1 MRIESILRR
10 PGGTR
15 VTLGGVEYHFVPDA
29 DGREFCDVSNHEHA
43 KILLAIPEG
52 YRAAEAHKAAELPKM
67 MELTTVEPLAPAEE
81 ATTEEAPAAEA
92 SATDDRDYW
101 VEQYQARFGRKPHG
115 KWSIERIRAELE
127 AMG

>member
-15 VTLGGVEYHFVPDA
+15 VTLDGVEYHFVPDA
-29 DGREFCDVSNHEHA
+29 EGREFCDVSNPEHV
-43 KILLAIPEG
+43 KILLAIQEG
-52 YRAAEAHKAAELPKM
+52 YRAAEASKTADLPK

-81 ATTEEAPAAEA
+81 APTEEVPATEAP
-92 SATDDRDYW
+92 ATDDRDYW

-115 KWSIERIRAELE
+115 KWPIERIRAELE
-127 AMG
+127 AIV

>member
-29 DGREFCDVSNHEHA
+29 DGREFCDVSNPEHA

-52 YRAAEAHKAAELPKM
+52 YRAAEAPKAAELPKI
-67 MELTTVEPLAPAEE
+67 ELTTVEPLAPAEE
-81 ATTEEAPAAEA
+81 VTTEESPATEAP
-92 SATDDRDYW
+92 ATDDRDYW

-115 KWSIERIRAELE
+115 KWSIARIRAELE

>member
-15 VTLGGVEYHFVPDA
+15 VTLGGVEYHFVPDEE
-29 DGREFCDVSNHEHA
+29 GREFCDVSNPEHA
-43 KILLAIPEG
+43 KILLSIPEG
-52 YRAAEAHKAAELPKM
+52 YRAAEVPKAVELPK

-81 ATTEEAPAAEA
+81 ATAEEAQATEA
-92 SATDDRDYW
+92 PATDDRDYW

-115 KWSIERIRAELE
+115 RWSIERIRAELE

>member
-29 DGREFCDVSNHEHA
+29 DGREFCDVSNPEHA

-52 YRAAEAHKAAELPKM
+52 YRAAEAPKAAELPKM

-81 ATTEEAPAAEA
+81 VTTEEAPATEA
-92 SATDDRDYW
+92 PATDDRDYW

>member
-29 DGREFCDVSNHEHA
+29 EGREFCDVSNPEHA
-43 KILLAIPEG
+43 KILLSIPEG
-52 YRAAEAHKAAELPKM
+52 YRAAEAPKTVELPKM
-67 MELTTVEPLAPAEE
+67 DLTTVEPLAPAEE
-81 ATTEEAPAAEA
+81 VTTEEAQATEEP
-92 SATDDRDYW
+92 ATDDRDYW
-101 VEQYQARFGRKPHG
+101 VEQYQVRFGRKPHG

>member
-29 DGREFCDVSNHEHA
+29 DGREFCDVSNPEHA

-52 YRAAEAHKAAELPKM
+52 YRAAEAPKVAELPKM
-67 MELTTVEPLAPAEE
+67 DLTTVEPLAPAEE
-81 ATTEEAPAAEA
+81 ATTEEAQATEA
-92 SATDDRDYW
+92 PATDDRDYW